1 MADSTHFATIL
12 VTMVFFQF
20 LTGLSSTMFKI
31 ANKCNYTVWPGI
43 FSGTGNLPV
52 SITGFAL
59 QPGES
64 KTVTVPSAWSGH
76 VWGRTLCSQ
85 DSTGKF
91 SCVTGNCGSFS
102 LECAGRNANPPVTLA
117 VFTLNGTGGLDLF
130 DVSLVEGFNIPMRVE
145 PKGGTGIGNCRATSC
160 AVDLNGACPAKLK
173 VIRDGEG
180 VACKSACCCSKTCKA
195 NSYLQFFKR
204 ACPGA
209 YVYPYDNGISNFTCA
224 SADYLLTFCPTS
236 TPSTR

>member
-1 MADSTHFATIL
+1 MADSTNFATTL
-12 VTMVFFQF
+12 VTIFFFQF
-20 LTGLSSTMFKI
+20 LTGSSPTMFKMV
-31 ANKCNYTVWPGI
+31 NKCSNIVWPGI
-43 FSGTGNLPV
+43 FPGTGTLPV
-52 SITGFAL
+52 SITGFAV
-59 QPGES
+59 QPGKS

-76 VWGRTLCSQ
+76 VWGRTLCSREY
-85 DSTGKF
+85 SAGKF
-91 SCVTGNCGSFS
+91 SCVTGDCGSS
-102 LECAGRNANPPVTLA
+102 SMECAGRKANPPVTLA

-145 PKGGTGIGNCRATSC
+145 PKGGTGMGGNCS
-160 AVDLNGACPAKLK
+160 AVDLNSACPTELK

-180 VACKSACCCSKTCKA
+180 VACKSACCCSETCKA
-195 NSYLQFFKR
+195 NSYSKFFKR

-209 YVYPYDNGISNFTCA
+209 YVYAYDNGISNFTCA